1 MTSGSR
7 ASSRHPSELGLVPT
21 LAALHAL
28 GPRQQPTYPDPGA
41 VEAVVAKLRTLPP
54 LVFAGECDELRVKM
68 ASVAAGEAFL
78 LQGGDC
84 AETFDGV
91 TAANI
96 SGKLRTLLSMAV
108 VLTYAA
114 QVPIVKVGRLAGQ
127 FAKPRSSSSET
138 REGVTLP
145 AYRGD
150 AVNGFAF
157 TPQAREPNPHRLLEV
172 YHASAAI
179 LNLTRAFVTGGFA
192 HLRSVH
198 SWNADFVK
206 NSAAGVKYQNM
217 ANEIDRAL
225 AFMVACGI
233 DDDVF
238 RTVDFYSSHEA
249 LILEYEHALT
259 RVDSRTQQPYDTSGH
274 FVWIGERTRQLDGP
288 HVELLRHVRNPIGV
302 KLGPEATPDFA
313 CELADRL
320 DPDHEPGRI
329 TFITRMGAA
338 RVRNV
343 LPDIVSKVAASG
355 RQVAWVCDP
364 MHGNTFE
371 ARNGFKTRA
380 FADVI
385 AELHGFFDVHEELG
399 SWPGGV
405 HVELTGDDVT
415 ECVSDDLAEA
425 DLVSRYETLCDPRL
439 NRNQSLELAFLVADR
454 LTTGRIRRPNP
465 FQAYSPVNL

>member
-1 MTSGSR
+1 VSE
-7 ASSRHPSELGLVPT
+7 PSQVPT
-21 LAALHAL
+21 LQALHAL
-28 GPRQQPTYPDPGA
+28 GPRQQPAYADPAA
-41 VEAVVAKLRTLPP
+41 VDAVVARLRTLPP
-54 LVFAGECDELRVKM
+54 LVFAGECDELRTKM
-68 ASVAAGEAFL
+68 ASVAAGEAFI

-96 SGKLRTLLSMAV
+96 QGKLRTLLSMAV

-114 QVPIVKVGRLAGQ
+114 QVPIVKIGRLAGQ
-127 FAKPRSSSSET
+127 FAKPRSSATET
-138 REGVTLP
+138 RDGVTLP

-150 AVNGFAF
+150 AVNGSEF
-157 TPQAREPNPHRLLEV
+157 TAEARQPDPQRLLGV

-206 NSAAGVKYQNM
+206 HSTAKVQYQNL

-259 RVDSRTQQPYDTSGH
+259 RIDSRTHLPYNTSGH
-274 FVWIGERTRQLDGP
+274 FVWIGERTRQLDGA
-288 HVELLRHVRNPIGV
+288 HVALLRQVRNPIGV
-302 KLGPEATPDFA
+302 KLGPEATADLVR
-313 CELADRL
+313 ELADRL

-329 TFITRMGAA
+329 TFITRMGAG
-338 RVRNV
+338 RVRDV
-343 LPDIVSKVAASG
+343 LPDLVAKVAADG

-371 ARNGFKTRA
+371 ARNGYKTRA
-380 FADVI
+380 FADVMD
-385 AELHGFFDVHEELG
+385 ELNGFFDVHEELG

-415 ECVSDDLAEA
+415 ECVGGSDDLVEA

-454 LTTGRIRRPNP
+454 LTTGRIRRTNP
-465 FQAYSPVNL
+465 IQTYNPLPF